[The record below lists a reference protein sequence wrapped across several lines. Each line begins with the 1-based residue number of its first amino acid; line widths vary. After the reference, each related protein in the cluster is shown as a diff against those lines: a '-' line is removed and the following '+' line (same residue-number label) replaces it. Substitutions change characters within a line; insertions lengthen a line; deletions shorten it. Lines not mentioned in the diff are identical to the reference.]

1 MDSEKE
7 TREAVGVGVG
17 IGIDTVYSMV
27 NRRFANG
34 SLLSVARLPPSCL
47 QIHHKTVNIS
57 P

>member
-7 TREAVGVGVG
+7 AREAVGVGVG

-34 SLLSVARLPPSCL
+34 SLLSVARLPLSCL